1 MFGVESISSADMCD
15 RIKRVLSNLCS
26 VGNRIV
32 SMVSD
37 GIYSMG
43 GRRLE
48 STGNRIPSNLL
59 PAFLDRRD
67 RRDRLRV

>member
-1 MFGVESISSADMCD
+1 
-15 RIKRVLSNLCS
+15 
-26 VGNRIV
+26 
-32 SMVSD
+32 MVSD
-37 GIYSMG
+37 GIYSMC

-48 STGNRIPSNLL
+48 STGNSIPSNLL